1 MKHERS
7 IYGELQ
13 STANYIE
20 LSDEELF
27 DRAQYFAKLGQDK
40 ETMPQARADIQIIL
54 GRLTFEIMAR
64 DNISVVN
71 M

>member
-1 MKHERS
+1 MNNERS

-13 STANYIE
+13 STVNYIE

-27 DRAQYFAKLGQDK
+27 DRAQYFAKLDQDK

-64 DNISVVN
+64 DNINVVN
-71 M
+71 K